1 MTNFARVVSSDPRYR
16 AVSYAG
22 FEAETTPHNNVAYL
36 AVETGV
42 VGALPYVASQVL
54 LWAAF
59 WRLRRRGGR
68 GQMVWKYFVYI
79 FLAYWISG
87 MTLSSGYF
95 GDLNHWFVFAL
106 SLLYTFGTQSGE
118 SPVRSLSPAS

>member
-1 MTNFARVVSSDPRYR
+1 
-16 AVSYAG
+16 
-22 FEAETTPHNNVAYL
+22 
-36 AVETGV
+36 
-42 VGALPYVASQVL
+42 
-54 LWAAF
+54 
-59 WRLRRRGGR
+59 
-68 GQMVWKYFVYI
+68 MVWKYFVYI